1 VGKSSE
7 RTKEM
12 TSVKILN
19 LSRNENPQ
27 YQTPGAAGFDLAL
40 SEDVLVLP
48 GMCLLAP
55 TGLRMIIPEGFE
67 GQIRLRSSMYKKGI
81 VMPNAPGTIDCD
93 YRGEIFIP
101 IRNVQ
106 QWKEVTFKK
115 GERIA
120 QMVIKEVPK
129 IELEYLTHEEF
140 DAYEST
146 SRNEGGFGSTGSD
159 SDGRS
164 L

>member
-1 VGKSSE
+1 
-7 RTKEM
+7 M

-81 VMPNAPGTIDCD
+81 VMPNAPGTIDSD

-120 QMVIKEVPK
+120 QMLIKEVPK

-146 SRNEGGFGSTGSD
+146 SRNEGGFGSTGSH
-159 SDGRS
+159 SDGLS